1 MRNRLKRPPPIRCRH
16 YNPGVTV
23 TELAEGSAAEHV
35 GYLIGLFGIPAVGA
49 ILLIAGLQRR
59 SRQRRLQPPGNPM
72 APPGYPPPGPYPYGY
87 PPRGTPPPGMPPTA
101 GYPNPPG
108 PFQPPTYPPYY
119 PAGYPAPRPRGSS
132 GTTLIVVGS
141 ILLALGMLAV
151 FGHLGRAAFQA
162 ERSARSA
169 NVGQCIAESNMRENN
184 STPAP
189 AQDCDKP
196 DSIFEVAAK
205 ADGSTATCPDGK
217 RQDSLYAY
225 LFDGTTTLCLMLNLE
240 EGHCYTASGTA
251 ENPQFDAADCNGS
264 ATVIRVA
271 KRVDGSADVALC
283 PARTKPIA
291 YPTPARLY
299 CLERLEN

>member
-1 MRNRLKRPPPIRCRH
+1 MRNRVKPPPPIRCHH

-23 TELAEGSAAEHV
+23 TELAEGSVAEHV
-35 GYLIGLFGIPAVGA
+35 GYLIGLIGIPLVGA
-49 ILLIAGLQRR
+49 ILLIAGLRQR
-59 SRQRRLQPPGNPM
+59 SRRRRLPPPANPM
-72 APPGYPPPGPYPYGY
+72 LPPGYPPPGPYPYGY
-87 PPRGTPPPGMPPTA
+87 PPPPAPGIPPNT
-101 GYPNPPG
+101 GYPEQPG
-108 PFQPPTYPPYY
+108 PPQPPTYPPYY

-132 GTTLIVVGS
+132 GTALIVVGS
-141 ILLALGMLAV
+141 ILFTFGVLAV

-162 ERSARSA
+162 GRSARSA

-189 AQDCDKP
+189 GQDCDKP

-205 ADGSTATCPDGK
+205 GDGSALCPDGK

-225 LFDGTTTLCLMLNLE
+225 LFDGTTTLCLMLNLKQ
-240 EGHCYTASGTA
+240 GHCYTASGTA

-283 PARTKPIA
+283 PAGTKPIS